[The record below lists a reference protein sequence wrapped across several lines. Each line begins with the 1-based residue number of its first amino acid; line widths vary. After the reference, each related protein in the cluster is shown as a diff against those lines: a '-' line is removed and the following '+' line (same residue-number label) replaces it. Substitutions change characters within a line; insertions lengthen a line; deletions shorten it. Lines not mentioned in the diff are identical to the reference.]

1 VDVTDGGWGSGPV
14 LGYAVVRLAH
24 VLGRRME
31 RDLAPLG
38 LTPTGFSALFQLAAR
53 PDVSAAALA
62 RAILITPQSVGPLL
76 DGLAAAGLV
85 TRERSGPRGA
95 IRTQLT
101 GAGRERLAEAV
112 AVVRRLDEELCA
124 RLPGVDHAR
133 LAALVGAAA
142 DGGWPS

>member
-1 VDVTDGGWGSGPV
+1 VDDGWGSGPV

-31 RDLAPLG
+31 RGLAPLQ
-38 LTPTGFSALFQLAAR
+38 LTPTGFSALFQLQAR
-53 PDVSAAALA
+53 PDASAAALA

-95 IRTQLT
+95 IRTRLT
-101 GAGRERLAEAV
+101 DLGRERLAAAV
-112 AVVRRLDEELCA
+112 DVVRALDEELRA

-142 DGGWPS
+142 DGEWPS